1 MTAMPTFKTS
11 GRGLT
16 LLSLRAGLTIALAA
30 GLVVGLAACQRKPG
44 VKVSSEGIERCR
56 ERQAEASPDTGREQI
71 QQAYRACLKTID
83 AEIKDRARNDQ
94 QQAAEQTQQ
103 AQQQALDEQ
112 ASHASS
118 SARYSHCQLVKQQVI
133 EAERLRI
140 RTLGPVMVA
149 ERRYGADSREARDA
163 QDHYR
168 DAVRRLEE
176 LIPEPM
182 RAGKPLVPD
191 AVEIYQRCDPA
202 AFNN

>member
-1 MTAMPTFKTS
+1 MTPMPTFKTS
-11 GRGLT
+11 GCGRT
-16 LLSLRAGLTIALAA
+16 LLSLRVGLAA
-30 GLVVGLAACQRKPG
+30 GLAVGLAVGLGACQSKPG
-44 VKVSSEGIERCR
+44 VKVSSEGIEQCR
-56 ERQAEASPDTGREQI
+56 ERQAEASPDTGREEI
-71 QQAYRACLKTID
+71 QRAYRACLQTID
-83 AEIKDRARNDQ
+83 AEIKDRALNDQ
-94 QQAAEQTQQ
+94 QQASQQ
-103 AQQQALDEQ
+103 AQQTQQQALDEQ

-118 SARYSHCQLVKQQVI
+118 SERYSHCQLVQQQVI

-149 ERRYGADSREARDA
+149 ERRYGANSSEARDA
-163 QDHYR
+163 QDNYR

-202 AFNN
+202 AFQN